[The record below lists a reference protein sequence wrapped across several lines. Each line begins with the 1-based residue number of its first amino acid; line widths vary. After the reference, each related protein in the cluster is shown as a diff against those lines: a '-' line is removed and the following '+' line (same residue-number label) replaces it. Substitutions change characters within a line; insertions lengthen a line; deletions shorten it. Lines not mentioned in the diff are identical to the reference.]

1 MWGTPPSHTKKQ
13 ALAQSPSPSTETGAK
28 IRLITLAIAIASLTS
43 PPGLFTRIET
53 TVYKGLLSFGA
64 RDNALLSL
72 IASPLLIAPRI
83 AINLSPAGLLS
94 TSISAALQIA
104 VFAITAM
111 ANMNLAKR
119 NVFIVDLHLHLRG

>member
-1 MWGTPPSHTKKQ
+1 
-13 ALAQSPSPSTETGAK
+13 
-28 IRLITLAIAIASLTS
+28 
-43 PPGLFTRIET
+43 
-53 TVYKGLLSFGA
+53 VYKGLLSFGA